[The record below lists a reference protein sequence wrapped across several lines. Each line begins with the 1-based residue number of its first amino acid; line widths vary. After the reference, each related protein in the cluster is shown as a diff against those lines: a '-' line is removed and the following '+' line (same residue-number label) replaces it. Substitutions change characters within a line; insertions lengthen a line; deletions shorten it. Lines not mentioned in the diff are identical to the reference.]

1 MILYE
6 LDMGAAPSSACS
18 GDVVEL
24 EKGDELGMFEDVD
37 VSEASDVDEEEA
49 GVEEEEAGVEEEEG
63 VDEVPREEEVG
74 IADRVVGRSPV
85 TVMNDPEAAGAFMN
99 VAEDRGRGVE
109 ARWRQ

>member
-6 LDMGAAPSSACS
+6 FDMGATPSSACS
-18 GDVVEL
+18 VDVVEL

-37 VSEASDVDEEEA
+37 VSEASDVLDEEEA
-49 GVEEEEAGVEEEEG
+49 GIREEVG
-63 VDEVPREEEVG
+63 VDEEPREEEVG

-85 TVMNDPEAAGAFMN
+85 TVINDPEAAGAFMN
-99 VAEDRGRGVE
+99 VAEDRGSGVE

>member
-6 LDMGAAPSSACS
+6 FDMGATPSSACS

-24 EKGDELGMFEDVD
+24 EKGDEVGILEEVD
-37 VSEASDVDEEEA
+37 VSEASDVLDEGEA
-49 GVEEEEAGVEEEEG
+49 GAEEEEG
-63 VDEVPREEEVG
+63 VDEALRKEEVG

-85 TVMNDPEAAGAFMN
+85 TVINDPEAAGAFMN
-99 VAEDRGRGVE
+99 VAEDRRRGVE